1 MLQKSNLKK
10 KIIKFL
16 LNLTGD
22 KLLITIE
29 ILVNSKNVSAFM
41 EKNIQLK
48 KLNSNPLD
56 ILVLDVEC
64 GSDIFISIFGEY
76 KPSCFGFSLDT
87 LMMLTEPIAKMNLNE
102 LWSIECKNRQLKE
115 HLLTIQKLPPQLFFL
130 IDYLFKNGLKEP
142 RLFTLERI
150 YAKNKNINEII
161 EWLDTKSIDEYRK
174 NFLLKL
180 N

>member
-1 MLQKSNLKK
+1 
-10 KIIKFL
+10 
-16 LNLTGD
+16 
-22 KLLITIE
+22 
-29 ILVNSKNVSAFM
+29 M

-76 KPSCFGFSLDT
+76 KSSCFGFSLDT
-87 LMMLTEPIAKMNLNE
+87 LMMLTQPIAQMDLNE
-102 LWSIECKNRQLKE
+102 LWSIELKNRQFKE
-115 HLLTIQKLPPQLFFL
+115 NLTTIQKLPPQLFFL

-142 RLFTLERI
+142 KLFTIDRV

-161 EWLDTKSIDEYRK
+161 EWLDTKSTDDYRK
-174 NFLLKL
+174 IYFFLNFWWIFFLNFLFL
-180 N
+180 